1 MDHPLIIAALML
13 AGVSVAG
20 LAVDARATTSK
31 ATRVFGLSAL
41 SIKVV
46 LALAFAVQIF
56 HVRTVPATVYDEF
69 GEYLTFFS
77 LVVVGIPMVGV
88 AIACELAAWPR
99 MNDRAHGSR
108 THIAEDE

>member
-31 ATRVFGLSAL
+31 ATRVFGVSAL

-56 HVRTVPATVYDEF
+56 HVRTVPASVYDEF

-77 LVVVGIPMVGV
+77 LVVVGIPMVGI

-99 MNDRAHGSR
+99 MHSRAGQPR
-108 THIAEDE
+108 AGNARD

>member
-31 ATRVFGLSAL
+31 ATRVFGISAL
-41 SIKVV
+41 SIKIV

-56 HVRTVPATVYDEF
+56 HVRTVPASVYDEF

-77 LVVVGIPMVGV
+77 LVIVGIPMIGI

-99 MNDRAHGSR
+99 MSR
-108 THIAEDE
+108 RTREARPKTARD